1 MKKKTGIST
10 AMLSAALALTLA
22 VGGCGSNKSA
32 APAAPAEPAPASE
45 APAEEAPEAPVEEVP
60 EEIPESEMAE
70 EDVSLDDEEAL
81 AGESL
86 AVWLGGAEEETADM
100 EEYEESIEYVDG
112 YRYDYISGDG
122 ILTVI
127 NTGWL
132 GVPGDGSPEDSAA
145 EIAAWVLG
153 EDETCA
159 DVSVESNDEYS
170 ANTTY
175 PVYIVSFTTGEN
187 EDTRSWKVFTVA
199 TDTCGLAF
207 GVSAPIDIEED
218 MIAFTD
224 RVFPK
229 LRVEDRDLEA
239 SFPGISGLDLFD
251 YFECSIEDVASA
263 FPDLE
268 YDDSY
273 KTNTESSTTF
283 SEPTDGMETLSD
295 GLALAGPFF
304 SVDNEGTVVGI
315 YYGGKNQTICGLC
328 GGMDMKEAGEIAKGH
343 GFEFSR
349 LDVAHGTANY
359 VAVYN
364 NGEMELAISSDAE
377 GDTGKLEESDITG
390 NVDSVSLYLPD
401 KI

>member
-1 MKKKTGIST
+1 MKKAGIST

-22 VGGCGSNKSA
+22 VGGCGSNKNA
-32 APAAPAEPAPASE
+32 APAAPAEPAPAPE
-45 APAEEAPEAPVEEVP
+45 APAEEAP
-60 EEIPESEMAE
+60 
-70 EDVSLDDEEAL
+70 
-81 AGESL
+81 
-86 AVWLGGAEEETADM
+86 
-100 EEYEESIEYVDG
+100 
-112 YRYDYISGDG
+112 
-122 ILTVI
+122 
-127 NTGWL
+127 
-132 GVPGDGSPEDSAA
+132 
-145 EIAAWVLG
+145 
-153 EDETCA
+153 
-159 DVSVESNDEYS
+159 
-170 ANTTY
+170 
-175 PVYIVSFTTGEN
+175 
-187 EDTRSWKVFTVA
+187 
-199 TDTCGLAF
+199 
-207 GVSAPIDIEED
+207 
-218 MIAFTD
+218 
-224 RVFPK
+224 
-229 LRVEDRDLEA
+229 EA

-251 YFECSIEDVASA
+251 YFECSIEDIASA

-328 GGMDMKEAGEIAKGH
+328 GGMDMKEAGEIAKSH

-349 LDVAHGTANY
+349 LDVAHGTAAY
-359 VAVYN
+359 VAIYN

-377 GDTGKLEESDITG
+377 GDISKTEESDITG